1 MLWPLPWRKRSLV
14 TARNNGHGSEWPG
27 SHKKDSTYLSEE
39 ARNRVRRLRIIYRDR

>member
-1 MLWPLPWRKRSLV
+1 MTRGPNVVAAPLAQAQL
-14 TARNNGHGSEWPG
+14 GHGSEWPG